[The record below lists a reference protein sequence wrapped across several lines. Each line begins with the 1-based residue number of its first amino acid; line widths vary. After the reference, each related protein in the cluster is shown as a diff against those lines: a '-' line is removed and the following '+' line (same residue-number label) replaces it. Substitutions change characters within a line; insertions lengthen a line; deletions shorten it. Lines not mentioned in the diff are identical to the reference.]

1 MEPPRTA
8 QTAEASESI
17 QQVAGAHDL
26 SQATHSNP
34 KDEDQGPH
42 QPVSME
48 RADLPR
54 KGRRF
59 WAIFPPLCLSQFL
72 IALETTIPTA
82 SLPKISSDLNT
93 GDEWVWIVNAYLLTK

>member
-1 MEPPRTA
+1 METPRTA
-8 QTAEASESI
+8 QTAEASKSI
-17 QQVAGAHDL
+17 QQVAGAYDFSH
-26 SQATHSNP
+26 HNP
-34 KDEDQGPH
+34 KNEDEGPH
-42 QPVSME
+42 QPISVE

-82 SLPKISSDLNT
+82 SLPKISSDLNA